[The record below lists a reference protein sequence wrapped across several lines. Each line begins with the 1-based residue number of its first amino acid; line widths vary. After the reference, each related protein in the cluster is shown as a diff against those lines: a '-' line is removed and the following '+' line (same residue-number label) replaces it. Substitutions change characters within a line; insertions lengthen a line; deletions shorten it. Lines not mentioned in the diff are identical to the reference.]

1 MPNEFVAEQMKG
13 LAEMV
18 GNMRKSQVE
27 AARRAARDSATRIRS
42 LNQRI
47 RELARS
53 GVRVTEVSQGAAQ
66 SLIELQED
74 IVNTALTEAAQ
85 RIERLAYTES
95 VRDLA
100 AAQAEVLQAARQR
113 IVQDI
118 ARAVTILKVAGG
130 EVRGIATRT
139 GGAVTRKT
147 TAARRKAPAKKKAR
161 RTTTRKAPAR
171 KAKAA
176 RKKVQKAPAR
186 KAKAAGKKVKKTA
199 ARKKATRTVR
209 KTAARRRTAR
219 R

>member
-176 RKKVQKAPAR
+176 RQTVRKAPAGKAKAARRAARKAPAR
-186 KAKAAGKKVKKTA
+186 QKAGQTA
-199 ARKKATRTVR
+199 R
-209 KTAARRRTAR
+209 KTAARSRTAR

>member
-13 LAEMV
+13 LTEMV
-18 GNMRKSQVE
+18 SDMRKSQVE
-27 AARRAARDSATRIRS
+27 AARRAARDSAARIRS

-118 ARAVTILKVAGG
+118 ARAVTILKDAGG

-139 GGAVTRKT
+139 GGTATRKSK
-147 TAARRKAPAKKKAR
+147 AGRKAPAKKKAR
-161 RTTTRKAPAR
+161 RTTARKAPAR
-171 KAKAA
+171 KAKVA
-176 RKKVQKAPAR
+176 RKTVKKAP
-186 KAKAAGKKVKKTA
+186 

-209 KTAARRRTAR
+209 KTAARSRTTRR
-219 R
+219 